1 MMIMNKYKKLIIKNS
16 KLKENNNN
24 DNNYI
29 KKEIKRNPM
38 KRERAEGLE
47 DYLLD
52 KIFNNQRQVLGGKS
66 PFFYENTNMPRSM
79 NIRMKKRTI

>member
-1 MMIMNKYKKLIIKNS
+1 MNKYKKLIIKNS